1 MTRHLKGSLLFL
13 CAFSFNSVAASTQ
26 CDALTGCEKK
36 FCEIEYQIKKA
47 EQYDNQ
53 YKAERLT
60 TALKAAKENCTNE
73 GLKDD
78 LREKIES
85 NEQDL
90 AEYQADL
97 EEAKRDDRAD
107 KIRKYE
113 GKIEKELRKID
124 KLKQELAKIP

>member
-1 MTRHLKGSLLFL
+1 MTLHLKGSLLFL
-13 CAFSFNSVAASTQ
+13 CAFSFNSMASTQ

-53 YKAERLT
+53 YKVERLT

-97 EEAKRDDRAD
+97 EEAKRDERAD

>member
-1 MTRHLKGSLLFL
+1 MNRQLKGSILFL
-13 CAFSFNSVAASTQ
+13 CALSFNSMASTQ
-26 CDALTGCEKK
+26 CDTLVGCEKK

-53 YKAERLT
+53 YKVERLT
-60 TALKAAKENCTNE
+60 KALKAAKENCTNE
-73 GLKDD
+73 GLKDEI
-78 LREKIES
+78 LEKIES

-97 EEAKRDDRAD
+97 EEAQRDDRAD

-113 GKIEKELRKID
+113 SKIEKELRKID
-124 KLKQELAKIP
+124 DLKQELSEIP

>member
-1 MTRHLKGSLLFL
+1 MTRHLKGSILFL

-53 YKAERLT
+53 YKVERLT

-90 AEYQADL
+90 TEYQADL

-124 KLKQELAKIP
+124 KLKQELTEIP

>member
-1 MTRHLKGSLLFL
+1 MTRHLTGSLLFL
-13 CAFSFNSVAASTQ
+13 CAFSFNSMASTQ

-36 FCEIEYQIKKA
+36 FCEIEYQIEKA

-53 YKAERLT
+53 YKVERLT

>member
-1 MTRHLKGSLLFL
+1 MTRHRKGSLLFL
-13 CAFSFNSVAASTQ
+13 CAFSFNSMASTQ

-53 YKAERLT
+53 YKVERLT

-90 AEYQADL
+90 TEYQADL

-124 KLKQELAKIP
+124 KLKQELTEIP

>member
-13 CAFSFNSVAASTQ
+13 CAFSFNSIASTQ

-53 YKAERLT
+53 YKVERLT

-78 LREKIES
+78 LREKIAS

-124 KLKQELAKIP
+124 KLKQELAKTP

>member
-1 MTRHLKGSLLFL
+1 MTRHLKGSILFL

-53 YKAERLT
+53 YKVERLT

-78 LREKIES
+78 LRQKIES

-90 AEYQADL
+90 TEYQADL

-124 KLKQELAKIP
+124 KLKQELTEIP

>member
-13 CAFSFNSVAASTQ
+13 CAFSFNSMASTQ

-53 YKAERLT
+53 YKVERLT

-73 GLKDD
+73 GLKDV

-124 KLKQELAKIP
+124 KLKQELTKIP

>member
-1 MTRHLKGSLLFL
+1 MTRHLKGPLLFL
-13 CAFSFNSVAASTQ
+13 CALSFNSMASTQ
-26 CDALTGCEKK
+26 CDALIGCEKK

-53 YKAERLT
+53 YKVERLT

-97 EEAKRDDRAD
+97 EEAKQEDRAD

-113 GKIEKELRKID
+113 GKIEKELRKTD
-124 KLKQELAKIP
+124 KLKQELTEIP

>member
-13 CAFSFNSVAASTQ
+13 CAFSFNSMASTQ

-53 YKAERLT
+53 YKVERLT
-60 TALKAAKENCTNE
+60 KALKAAKENCTNE

-97 EEAKRDDRAD
+97 KEAKRDDRAD

>member
-1 MTRHLKGSLLFL
+1 MTRHLKGPLLFL
-13 CAFSFNSVAASTQ
+13 CALSFNSMASTQ
-26 CDALTGCEKK
+26 CDALIGCEKK
-36 FCEIEYQIKKA
+36 FCEIEYQTKKA

-53 YKAERLT
+53 YKVERLT

-97 EEAKRDDRAD
+97 EEAKQDDRAD

-113 GKIEKELRKID
+113 GKIEKELRKTD
-124 KLKQELAKIP
+124 KLKQELTEIP

>member
-13 CAFSFNSVAASTQ
+13 CAFSFNSMASTQ
-26 CDALTGCEKK
+26 CNALTGCEKK

-53 YKAERLT
+53 YKVERLT

>member
-13 CAFSFNSVAASTQ
+13 CAFSFNSMASTQ

-53 YKAERLT
+53 YKVERLT

-97 EEAKRDDRAD
+97 EEAKQDDRAD

-124 KLKQELAKIP
+124 KLKQELTETP

>member
-13 CAFSFNSVAASTQ
+13 CAFSFNSMASTQ

-53 YKAERLT
+53 YKVERLT

-124 KLKQELAKIP
+124 KLKQELAKVP

>member
-13 CAFSFNSVAASTQ
+13 CAFSFNSMASTQ

-53 YKAERLT
+53 YKVERLT

-78 LREKIES
+78 LREKIKS

>member
-1 MTRHLKGSLLFL
+1 MTRHLKGPLLFL
-13 CAFSFNSVAASTQ
+13 CALSFNSMASTQ
-26 CDALTGCEKK
+26 CDALIGCEKK

-53 YKAERLT
+53 YKVERLT

-85 NEQDL
+85 NEQGL
-90 AEYQADL
+90 TEYQADL

-124 KLKQELAKIP
+124 KLKQELTEIP

>member
-1 MTRHLKGSLLFL
+1 MTRHLAGSLLFL
-13 CAFSFNSVAASTQ
+13 CAFSFNSMASTQ
-26 CDALTGCEKK
+26 CDALVGCEKK

-53 YKAERLT
+53 YKVERLT

>member
-13 CAFSFNSVAASTQ
+13 CAFSFNSMASTQ

-53 YKAERLT
+53 YKVERLT
-60 TALKAAKENCTNE
+60 KALKAAKENCTNE

-97 EEAKRDDRAD
+97 EEAKRDERAG

-124 KLKQELAKIP
+124 ELKQELAQIP

>member
-1 MTRHLKGSLLFL
+1 MTRHLKGPLLFL
-13 CAFSFNSVAASTQ
+13 CALSFNSMASTQ
-26 CDALTGCEKK
+26 CDALIGCEKK

-53 YKAERLT
+53 YKVERLT

-73 GLKDD
+73 GLKND

-97 EEAKRDDRAD
+97 EEAKQDDRAD

-124 KLKQELAKIP
+124 KLKQELTEIP

>member
-1 MTRHLKGSLLFL
+1 MTRHLKGSILFL
-13 CAFSFNSVAASTQ
+13 CAFSFNSVASTTQ

-53 YKAERLT
+53 YKVERLT

-97 EEAKRDDRAD
+97 EEAKQDDRAD

-124 KLKQELAKIP
+124 KLKRELTEIP

>member
-13 CAFSFNSVAASTQ
+13 CAFSFNSMASTQ

-36 FCEIEYQIKKA
+36 FCEIEYQIEKA

-53 YKAERLT
+53 YKVERLT

>member
-1 MTRHLKGSLLFL
+1 MTRQLKGSLLFL
-13 CAFSFNSVAASTQ
+13 CALSFNSMASSQ

-53 YKAERLT
+53 YKVERLT

-113 GKIEKELRKID
+113 GKIEKELRNID
-124 KLKQELAKIP
+124 SLKQELSEIP

>member
-13 CAFSFNSVAASTQ
+13 CAFSFNSMASTQ

-53 YKAERLT
+53 YKVERLT

-90 AEYQADL
+90 TEYQADL

>member
-13 CAFSFNSVAASTQ
+13 CAFSFNSMASTQ

-53 YKAERLT
+53 YKVERLT
-60 TALKAAKENCTNE
+60 TALKAAEENCTNE

>member
-1 MTRHLKGSLLFL
+1 MNRQLKGSILFL
-13 CAFSFNSVAASTQ
+13 CALSFNSMASTQ
-26 CDALTGCEKK
+26 CDTLVGCEKK
-36 FCEIEYQIKKA
+36 FCEIEYQIKKV

-53 YKAERLT
+53 YKVERLT
-60 TALKAAKENCTNE
+60 KALKAAKENCTNE
-73 GLKDD
+73 GLKDEI
-78 LREKIES
+78 LEKIES

-113 GKIEKELRKID
+113 SKIEKELRKID
-124 KLKQELAKIP
+124 GLKQELSEIP

>member
-1 MTRHLKGSLLFL
+1 M
-13 CAFSFNSVAASTQ
+13 ASTQ

-53 YKAERLT
+53 YKVERLT

-124 KLKQELAKIP
+124 KLKQELTKIP

>member
-1 MTRHLKGSLLFL
+1 MTRHLTGSLLFL
-13 CAFSFNSVAASTQ
+13 CALSFNSMASTQ

-36 FCEIEYQIKKA
+36 FCEIEYQIQKA

-53 YKAERLT
+53 YKVERLT
-60 TALKAAKENCTNE
+60 KALKAAKENCTNE
-73 GLKDD
+73 GLKDE

-97 EEAKRDDRAD
+97 EEAKRDERAD

-124 KLKQELAKIP
+124 KLKQELAEIP

>member
-1 MTRHLKGSLLFL
+1 MNRQLKGSILFL
-13 CAFSFNSVAASTQ
+13 CALSFNSMASTQ
-26 CDALTGCEKK
+26 CDTLAGCEKK

-53 YKAERLT
+53 YKVERLT
-60 TALKAAKENCTNE
+60 KALKAAKENCTNE
-73 GLKDD
+73 GLKDEI
-78 LREKIES
+78 LEKIES

-113 GKIEKELRKID
+113 SKIEKELRKID
-124 KLKQELAKIP
+124 GLKQELAEIP

>member
-1 MTRHLKGSLLFL
+1 MNRQLKGSILFL
-13 CAFSFNSVAASTQ
+13 CALSFNSMASTQ
-26 CDALTGCEKK
+26 CDTLVGCEKK

-47 EQYDNQ
+47 EQYDNN
-53 YKAERLT
+53 YKVERLT
-60 TALKAAKENCTNE
+60 KALKAAKENCTNE
-73 GLKDD
+73 GLKDEI
-78 LREKIES
+78 LEKIES

-113 GKIEKELRKID
+113 SKIEKELRKID
-124 KLKQELAKIP
+124 GLKQELSEIP

>member
-13 CAFSFNSVAASTQ
+13 CAFSFNSMASTQ

-53 YKAERLT
+53 YKVERLT
-60 TALKAAKENCTNE
+60 TALKAAKKNCTNE

-113 GKIEKELRKID
+113 GKIEKELRKSD

>member
-1 MTRHLKGSLLFL
+1 ME
-13 CAFSFNSVAASTQ
+13 V
-26 CDALTGCEKK
+26 
-36 FCEIEYQIKKA
+36 
-47 EQYDNQ
+47 
-53 YKAERLT
+53 
-60 TALKAAKENCTNE
+60 AKENCTNE

-113 GKIEKELRKID
+113 DKIEKELGKID
-124 KLKQELAKIP
+124 ELKQELAQIP

>member
-1 MTRHLKGSLLFL
+1 MTRHLTGSLLFL
-13 CAFSFNSVAASTQ
+13 CALSFNSMASTQ

-53 YKAERLT
+53 YKVERLT
-60 TALKAAKENCTNE
+60 KALKAAKENCTNE

-97 EEAKRDDRAD
+97 EEAKRDERAD

>member
-1 MTRHLKGSLLFL
+1 MTLHLKGSLLFL
-13 CAFSFNSVAASTQ
+13 CAFSFNSMASTQ

-53 YKAERLT
+53 YKVERLT
-60 TALKAAKENCTNE
+60 TALKAAKEDCTNE

>member
-13 CAFSFNSVAASTQ
+13 CAFSFNSMASTQ

-36 FCEIEYQIKKA
+36 FCEIEYQINKA

-53 YKAERLT
+53 YKVERLT

-124 KLKQELAKIP
+124 KLKQELTKIP